1 MDATSL
7 RVGQRLPD
15 APAQIATLDV
25 SGQAA
30 LLLEFQSTDRDELLT
45 QTEAAAPVLAG
56 LPLQHSAELTDD
68 PAVRGRLW
76 KLRKGLYA
84 SVAGARASGTT
95 ALLEDVVVPV
105 KLLADTCA
113 GLHELFNRYR
123 YRDSVIFGHAKDGN
137 IHFRYRP
144 LRRR

>member
-1 MDATSL
+1 M
-7 RVGQRLPD
+7 
-15 APAQIATLDV
+15 
-25 SGQAA
+25 
-30 LLLEFQSTDRDELLT
+30 
-45 QTEAAAPVLAG
+45 
-56 LPLQHSAELTDD
+56 
-68 PAVRGRLW
+68 RGRLW

-105 KLLADTCA
+105 KLLADTRA

-137 IHFRYRP
+137 IHFLITDRFADDEP
-144 LRRR
+144 LRRYANSPRTWSIWFWRRAVH